1 MSIALDA
8 PLLSLVESVRR
19 DPTTVQ
25 DQAVSFQFEEER
37 AQSLLLDRLQKLP
50 LVPMDREVRLTPS
63 LGSAADLQTQVFLL
77 VR

>member
-63 LGSAADLQTQVFLL
+63 LGSGADLQTQVFLL